1 MAATGSKITK
11 ADAALEA
18 ETFHGFPYG
27 ILTFDGE
34 GRLLAWNRKAEE
46 MLGKVERGASCCSL
60 LGCDAPGGAPAGACF
75 TELARERDDPIPE
88 IRVELRGA
96 GSASAAWVTAARL
109 RPDGSR
115 VVVHLRAGE
124 PGDRR
129 RRTEPHWAGAPKL
142 EIHTLGRTE
151 VFGREG
157 RIGGRWLEQRPGQIL
172 KYLVA
177 ERDRAPHV
185 EEIADSIWPESELNA
200 AATVRYFVHAL
211 RARIEPEHPKRT
223 GFSFVVARQGGYTLD
238 RTRVTVDA
246 DDFEQKVRSGLDAYR
261 ASDLDAATRLLGE
274 ALEMY
279 KGDFLADERYAEWV
293 LAERNRLRK
302 VATDAI
308 RALGR
313 IRLDA
318 GDLELAIELA
328 ARLAELQPYDPDVH
342 RHLIALLLTAG
353 RRSDASR
360 HYGALRKRMMREF
373 GEQPEF
379 KLSEVTPADATAFG

>member
-1 MAATGSKITK
+1 MTAG
-11 ADAALEA
+11 DANTTHLEIEA
-18 ETFHGFPYG
+18 FHGLPHG
-27 ILTFDGE
+27 VLALGGDG
-34 GRLLAWNRKAEE
+34 RVIAWNRKAAEL
-46 MLGKVERGASCCSL
+46 LGEIDHGASCCSL
-60 LGCDAPGGAPAGACF
+60 LCTAPGGSPAGGCF
-75 TELARERDDPIPE
+75 SDLARERDEPLPE
-88 IRVELRGA
+88 VRVELGER

-109 RPDGSR
+109 RADGSR
-115 VVVHLRAGE
+115 IVIHLRPGE
-124 PGDRR
+124 AGDRR
-129 RRTEPHWAGAPKL
+129 RRTEPHWAAAPKL

-185 EEIADSIWPESELNA
+185 DEIADSIWPEADMNA

-211 RARIEPEHPKRT
+211 RARVEPEHPKRT
-223 GFSFVVARQGGYTLD
+223 GFSFVVARQGGYALE
-238 RTRVTVDA
+238 RSRVTIDA
-246 DDFEQKVRSGLDAYR
+246 DEFEAKVRAGLDAFR
-261 ASDLDAATRLLGE
+261 GTEVDAAERLL
-274 ALEMY
+274 ADAISLY
-279 KGDFLADERYAEWV
+279 KGDFLADERYADWV
-293 LAERNRLRK
+293 LPERNRLRK
-302 VATDAI
+302 VASDAI

-318 GDLELAIELA
+318 GDLERAVELA
-328 ARLAELQPYDPDVH
+328 ARLTQLQPYDPDVH

-360 HYGALRKRMMREF
+360 HYAALRKRMMREF

-379 KLSEVTPADATAFG
+379 KLSEVTPADATAFS